1 MNPKE
6 LPEMK
11 RLFRLTLVNILLCSF
26 SLCWADDG
34 ENISNQMKEKQPA
47 DAAHQNAAKGPP
59 PKGNKDQFHL
69 FNPTPKDRMREMST
83 DRPDKTESAYTVD
96 AGHYQME
103 MDILSYS
110 FDRNNPEKTDTRV
123 TGWTV
128 TAMNLKAGLLNNV
141 DLQFIIPPYNW
152 EWTKTRTDEDSDGV
166 EEIAT
171 EEKDGFGDVV
181 TRLKINLWG
190 NDEGKTAFAFMP
202 SMKIPTNQNQLGNNS
217 VEGGIIL
224 PLAVELPF
232 GWGMGVMTQFDF
244 NRNSLYNGHHVEYVN
259 TITFS
264 HDIIGNL
271 AGYVEFFSSVSAEP
285 AVPGWVGTF
294 DCGLTYALSEN
305 IQLDAGVN
313 LGVTRAADDWNP
325 FIGISVRY

>member
-1 MNPKE
+1 MNLNLNRFQ
-6 LPEMK
+6 LPD
-11 RLFRLTLVNILLCSF
+11 LFYNIRSVTTLTVIAVFLNLEPVAQ
-26 SLCWADDG
+26 ADDAG
-34 ENISNQMKEKQPA
+34 NISNRMKEEQAA
-47 DAAHQNAAKGPP
+47 DTAHHNEQY
-59 PKGNKDQFHL
+59 HL
-69 FNPTPKDRMREMST
+69 FNPTAKDRMREMST

-96 AGHYQME
+96 AGHYQIE

-110 FDRNNPEKTDTRV
+110 FDHNNPEKTDTRV
-123 TGWTV
+123 TSWTV
-128 TAMNLKAGLLNNV
+128 TAMNLKAGLLNNI
-141 DLQFIIPPYNW
+141 DLQLVIPPCNW
-152 EWTKTRTDEDSDGV
+152 ERTKTRTDENSDGV

-171 EEKDGFGDVV
+171 EEKDGLGDVV

-190 NDEGKTAFAFMP
+190 NDEGKTAFAIMP
-202 SMKIPTNQNQLGNNS
+202 YVKFPTNQEQLGNDA

-224 PLAVELPF
+224 PLAVELPH

-259 TITFS
+259 SITFG

-285 AVPGWVGTF
+285 GVPGWVGTF

-305 IQLDAGVN
+305 IQLDVGAN
-313 LGVTRAADDWNP
+313 LGVTRAADDLNP